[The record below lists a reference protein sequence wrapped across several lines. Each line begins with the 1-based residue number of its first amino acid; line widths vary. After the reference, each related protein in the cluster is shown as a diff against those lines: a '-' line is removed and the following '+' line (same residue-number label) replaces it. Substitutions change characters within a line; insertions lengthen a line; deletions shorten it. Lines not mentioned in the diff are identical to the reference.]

1 MEERNKREPAAGQA
15 PILRKFSEK
24 PVRDAKANQ
33 TVFLL
38 MAVMEVPIMVVLVRQ
53 FMSAEVSYGKAAAVP
68 MAILL
73 AGVIVGLAV
82 YLKDKSSEPLRYI
95 MLGTFLAGWGYI
107 MVTEQGILT
116 CTYIFPMMIAL
127 ILYYDRKFEKRAF
140 AGILAFIV
148 LRGIVL
154 AVSGSLWG
162 DELTLASFCT
172 GALVVLSYNVTAR
185 TAKNFDHDTIWSV
198 KDEQAKQN
206 RMMDDILR
214 ISEAVKAEVGH
225 TDALVE
231 NLRNSSQVVHSSI
244 QEISVSTQVTA
255 ESVQEQTTMTSR
267 IKDAIEET
275 AENAKIMVEA
285 AEASMHMVDESM
297 DMVNQMRE
305 SAKTIGETNAHVAES
320 MSQLQEKAKEVEH
333 ITEVIFEISSQTNLL
348 ALNASIESARAG
360 EAGKGF
366 SVVADQIREL
376 SEQTRKSTEQIAGIV
391 KELNTNAQEAVNIV
405 GVSIEA
411 SSQQNDMIENT
422 AGGFMAIRDNVDTL
436 SQRIGDIDS
445 KIENLVQSN
454 NKIIESISQLSA
466 TSQEVSA
473 SASEAEE
480 RSQQNQAEAQEAKQL
495 LNGVQQIVQGFAK
508 YQDGNLTDKGE

>member
-1 MEERNKREPAAGQA
+1 MEERNKREPAVGQA

-162 DELTLASFCT
+162 DELMLASFCT

-285 AEASMHMVDESM
+285 AEASMHMVDDSM

-320 MSQLQEKAKEVEH
+320 MSQLQEKAKEVEQ

-366 SVVADQIREL
+366 AVVAEEVRSLASKSSVASKNTAELIESSIDAVARGTKIANSTAESLMKVVEEVRSASGKVDAIANAAEEQSGAIEQVTLGVDQISSVVQLRYGR
-376 SEQTRKSTEQIAGIV
+376 RKCCRQPGAFGTGRHAEIPCG
-391 KELNTNAQEAVNIV
+391 E
-405 GVSIEA
+405 
-411 SSQQNDMIENT
+411 
-422 AGGFMAIRDNVDTL
+422 
-436 SQRIGDIDS
+436 
-445 KIENLVQSN
+445 VQSPRG
-454 NKIIESISQLSA
+454 ICAGYCQ
-466 TSQEVSA
+466 
-473 SASEAEE
+473 
-480 RSQQNQAEAQEAKQL
+480 
-495 LNGVQQIVQGFAK
+495 
-508 YQDGNLTDKGE
+508 YQCE